1 MLLANPPAQLVHFTT
16 EIHPRC
22 ISPPTTPSFSICSQR
37 SKRPF
42 MNNSGNDSKR
52 VYKVLQSI
60 DEESEDVCKPPSA
73 MMPQSIPDTHWIR
86 IQRRSSAAAVVTPY
100 GTSNK
105 ESSTM
110 LSDNNNNVSRSSL
123 FPTNGPCAAAPR
135 RRSSAPTQ
143 LVTILEED
151 ES

>member
-22 ISPPTTPSFSICSQR
+22 ISPSSPSSSFFSQR
-37 SKRPF
+37 SSRRSF
-42 MNNSGNDSKR
+42 NDNDSKR
-52 VYKVLQSI
+52 IYKVLQSI
-60 DEESEDVCKPPSA
+60 DEESEQDVCKPLSA
-73 MMPQSIPDTHWIR
+73 MKSQSILDGHGIR
-86 IQRRSSAAAVVTPY
+86 IQRRSSAAAVVAPY

-105 ESSTM
+105 ESSM
-110 LSDNNNNVSRSSL
+110 PSDNTISRSSH
-123 FPTNGPCAAAPR
+123 FPTNGPCAPPPR

>member
-22 ISPPTTPSFSICSQR
+22 ISPPTPSFSFCSQR
-37 SKRPF
+37 SSKRPF
-42 MNNSGNDSKR
+42 MNTSGNDSSKR
-52 VYKVLQSI
+52 IYKVLQSI

-73 MMPQSIPDTHWIR
+73 TIPDTHWIR

-105 ESSTM
+105 GSSTM
-110 LSDNNNNVSRSSL
+110 LSDNNVARSSH
-123 FPTNGPCAAAPR
+123 FAPTNGPCAAAPR